1 MTSKHSQDGIKP
13 TQSAVDTDQLLAD
26 FKALV
31 ADAEAL
37 IGATADQGG
46 EGIAQIRAQAQD
58 SLAQAKANL
67 ADVHDEITSKAK
79 AVAADAD
86 AFVHQKPWQSVG
98 IAAGLG
104 LLIGLLISRR

>member
-1 MTSKHSQDGIKP
+1 MAKQHTTEADKAK
-13 TQSAVDTDQLLAD
+13 VDTDQLIAD

-37 IGATADQGG
+37 LHATADQGG
-46 EGIAQIRAQAQD
+46 EGVEKIRAQAQD

-67 ADVHDEITSKAK
+67 NDLQEDLSAKAK
-79 AVAADAD
+79 AMAAGAD
-86 AFVHQKPWQSVG
+86 QFVHQKPWESVG
-98 IAAGLG
+98 LAAGLG